1 MNSIICYKV
10 SDITQDGIILEFKKN
25 KIHINF
31 DDCAK
36 NFATENNIKCNK
48 CVATRDITKLSFT
61 FYTYPK
67 TKLVFKRYSLSNIIG
82 GNSAISKF
90 FDLQKAIVEAGYT
103 SYDFS

>member
-10 SDITQDGIILEFKKN
+10 SDITKDGIILEFKKN

-36 NFATENNIKCNK
+36 NFSTENNIECSK
-48 CVATRDITKLSFT
+48 CVE
-61 FYTYPK
+61 
-67 TKLVFKRYSLSNIIG
+67 
-82 GNSAISKF
+82 SAISKF
-90 FDLQKAIVEAGYT
+90 LNLQKAIVEAGYT